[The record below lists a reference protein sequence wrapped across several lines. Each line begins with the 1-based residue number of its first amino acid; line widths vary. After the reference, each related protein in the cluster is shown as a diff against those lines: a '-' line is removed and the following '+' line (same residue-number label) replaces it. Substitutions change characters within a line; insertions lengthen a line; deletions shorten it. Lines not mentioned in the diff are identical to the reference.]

1 MGRSVLVRSYSMKG
15 SRRITSLVFSF
26 LLIFGFQGVF
36 TFSAAATTLVATS
49 PAIDGTIAVSPNF
62 VTVTA
67 DLDLLDFGNQITVI
81 SPSNTR
87 VDDGLLTVSG
97 KTLSVGM
104 GELVESGKYLVEYE
118 LLVENQEPL
127 FGNFSFTFQ
136 APPALSQ
143 PTPAPSSDN
152 QNGVDNQDR
161 EIGSKLTDYLVIG
174 LLVFAF
180 FALMWLARFAR
191 TTFRKD

>member
-1 MGRSVLVRSYSMKG
+1 MSTRKAIKALSNRGLA
-15 SRRITSLVFSF
+15 RIFSLVFS
-26 LLIFGFQGVF
+26 LILAFGFNGF
-36 TFSAAATTLVATS
+36 FAFPSAATTVVSTS
-49 PAIDGTIAVSPNF
+49 PAIDGTIALSPNF

-67 DLDLLDFGNQITVI
+67 DQNLLDFGNQITVI

-104 GELVESGKYLVEYE
+104 SELVESGKYLVEYE
-118 LLVENQEPL
+118 LLVENEEPL

-136 APPALSQ
+136 APPSLSQ
-143 PTPAPSSDN
+143 PSPQPSTNTQGGSEN
-152 QNGVDNQDR
+152 QER
-161 EIGSKLTDYLVIG
+161 EIGSELTDYLVIG

-180 FALMWLARFAR
+180 LVLMWLARFAR